1 MGMSEK
7 RRNGTE
13 NGIRALSAKNR
24 KSRWFWLILL
34 LAVIAVTAVVFSG
47 WMRAPTSADTGKGGT
62 FEVRKDDL
70 TITVTESG
78 STKANQTIDIR
89 SEVYGE
95 ATIIRLVPEGTYIT
109 QEDVDA
115 GKLLVELDSSSL
127 VERLKEEEK
136 GLASDEAML
145 TEAQENYHIQQNQNE
160 SDITAAKMAVQF
172 GLLDLQSFLG
182 KSASQKLLAEVAKDP
197 NATIETA
204 TLVELFADANNLG
217 GEALQKQKQS
227 ENDILLARGQLE
239 KATDVFTGTQKLYD
253 ANYAS
258 TLELKSAELDVERY
272 RIQKESADE
281 SLRLYKLYSLPKQT
295 MQLLSAYE
303 EAGHE
308 LRRTQ
313 ARARSRMAQA
323 QARLSNAEEDV
334 VESREDVQRRTKQVA
349 ACTIRAPAPGL
360 VVYGTSGDSYRY
372 REAGPIQEGGKVF
385 QRQTIIS
392 LPNTAEL
399 IVEVRVHE
407 VDVDKV
413 RPGQSATI
421 TAEAFPDKTFHGKV
435 LSVAPLPDTQRGY
448 LSPDVKVYI
457 TKVSME
463 DSHSS
468 LRPGMSA
475 KVEILVE
482 QLNDVMIVPV
492 QVVANRSGRKV
503 CYIATESGPQERQ
516 VETGAFNNTFVEIVS
531 GVEVGEN
538 VLLIPP
544 RMVSPQPDAKPEET
558 VTAVAEKKM
567 EKSPESQVTG
577 QNAKPL

>member
-1 MGMSEK
+1 MPG
-7 RRNGTE
+7 
-13 NGIRALSAKNR
+13 LSAKVR
-24 KSRWFWLILL
+24 KGRRFRLILL
-34 LAVIAVTAVVFSG
+34 LAVIAVASVVFSG
-47 WMRAPTSADTGKGGT
+47 WVRSPVSGDSGRVGST
-62 FEVRKDDL
+62 FKARKDDL

-95 ATIIRLVPEGTYIT
+95 ATIISIVPEGTYIT
-109 QEDVDA
+109 KEDVDA

-136 GLASDEAML
+136 GLASDEASL

-160 SDITAAKMAVQF
+160 SDITAAKLAVQF

-182 KSASQKLLAEVAKDP
+182 KSASQKLLEIAAQDP

-204 TLVELFADANNLG
+204 PLVELFADVNNLG
-217 GEALQKQKQS
+217 GEALQTQKQY

-258 TLELKSAELDVERY
+258 SLELKSADLDVQRY
-272 RIQKESADE
+272 RVQKDSAEE
-281 SLRLYKLYSLPKQT
+281 SLKLYKLYSLPKQT
-295 MQLLSAYE
+295 IQLLSAYR

-308 LRRTQ
+308 LRRTE

-323 QARLSNAEEDV
+323 QARLSNADEEV
-334 VESREDVQRRTKQVA
+334 SESREDVQRREKQVA

-360 VVYGTSGDSYRY
+360 VVYGTSGSSYRY
-372 REAGPIQEGGKVF
+372 RETGPIQEGGKVY
-385 QRQTIIS
+385 QRQKIIS

-407 VDVDKV
+407 ASVDKV
-413 RPGQSATI
+413 RPGQRATI
-421 TAEAFPDKTFHGKV
+421 TAEAFPDKTLYGEV

-448 LSPDVKVYI
+448 LSPNVKVYL
-457 TKVSME
+457 TKVSIE
-463 DSHSS
+463 GSHGS

-482 QLNDVMIVPV
+482 QLENVVIVPV

-503 CYIATESGPQERQ
+503 CYIRTERGPEEREVQ
-516 VETGAFNNTFVEIVS
+516 TGAFNDTFVEIVS

-544 RMVSPQPDAKPEET
+544 RVLELKPDSKSEET
-558 VTAVAEKKM
+558 VTAIAGK
-567 EKSPESQVTG
+567 
-577 QNAKPL
+577 